1 MIHPIELHST
11 QAVWVVSCNGPCSQ
25 IGAELRTF
33 FGDADLYANED
44 EQPTIATMGYN
55 CPTCS
60 MCEAVD
66 GDQDDECPNMSITG
80 ERHVLNVTSPSC
92 NIFLTAPF
100 ISFFLMVVAYSSY
113 SNMRLQLFG
122 SNVNSVTSVP
132 PTTPRPT
139 TTPSGG
145 GGNAAG

>member
-80 ERHVLNVTSPSC
+80 ERHVLNVTILQHFSQSIYQFLSDGGGVLELLQHASSALWQQRKFRYIRPS
-92 NIFLTAPF
+92 NH
-100 ISFFLMVVAYSSY
+100 
-113 SNMRLQLFG
+113 
-122 SNVNSVTSVP
+122 
-132 PTTPRPT
+132 PTT
-139 TTPSGG
+139 
-145 GGNAAG
+145 NDDA